1 MLGSSSTKS
10 RLRLISRCGG
20 GGSPGFEGSLR
31 RSSFSCSGT
40 AFNSSMRARS
50 FSESC
55 SFAARRASSFQS
67 LRSPFGCIN
76 FWWAF
81 CWPASIRL
89 NHHFGCFDDRSNG
102 IALRQLQF
110 FRTAPG
116 DDALNNVLTHS
127 ENHVSHDISQ
137 NKLLNSSTEF
147 VSCRDWHTQL

>member
-31 RSSFSCSGT
+31 RSSFSCSART

-67 LRSPFGCIN
+67 LRSPFGC
-76 FWWAF
+76 
-81 CWPASIRL
+81 L
-89 NHHFGCFDDRSNG
+89 DDRSNG